1 MSDGAG
7 AGGLSRRGLIV
18 GQMALAAAAAQFG
31 RAHGMEAAPAGGGSA
46 RLGRVLLERETDG
59 VAQTV
64 MHGGA
69 APIGVKF
76 FRFDEAPQPSLLIT
90 YLIPPGA
97 SEGVH
102 THRRGDRALGGYEEF
117 YYVLEGAGVMQIDG
131 QELPVAAGDH
141 VFVPLGVA
149 HGVRNASPRETLK
162 IFLTA
167 VDRG

>member
-1 MSDGAG
+1 M
-7 AGGLSRRGLIV
+7 SRRGLI
-18 GQMALAAAAAQFG
+18 GLAAAAAQFG
-31 RAHGMEAAPAGGGSA
+31 RAHGMAAGGSA
-46 RLGRVLLERETDG
+46 AVPTRAGRALVERETDG
-59 VAQTV
+59 VTQAV

-69 APIGVKF
+69 GPIGVKF
-76 FRFDEAPQPSLLIT
+76 FRFDQAPKPSLLIT

-117 YYVLEGAGVMQIDG
+117 YYVIDGAGVMQIDG
-131 QELPVAAGDH
+131 QDLSVAAGDH

-149 HGVRNASPRETLK
+149 HGIRNTSASEILK
-162 IFLTA
+162 VFLTA